1 MQTNG
6 VHDHSVYLSNDVI
19 HAGELS
25 VGVQTNGEFPF
36 PDYTN
41 PIAAEAVVPLLTER
55 PHYKAYQRHNFR
67 HLPQVAGLSETQK
80 QAIDVVSLV
89 LPFRTNSYVVEHLI
103 DWQNIPDD
111 PIFQLTFPQE
121 GMLQP
126 HHFARMADLLRR
138 EASGPELHAAADEI
152 RAELNPHPAGQL
164 EHNRPYW
171 RGRQLTGL
179 QHKYKETVLFFPSQ
193 GQTCHAYCTFCFR
206 WPQFVG
212 NHSLKLAMQEGESLA
227 GYIREHQEITDILIT
242 GGDPLI
248 MKSSTLRRYI
258 AYLLD
263 PALSHLQ
270 TIRFGSKALSFWPYR
285 FLTDPDADE
294 LLRLFEMLT
303 NAGKHVTLMAH
314 FNHPRELDNEIV
326 AAAIKRI
333 LSTGAQI
340 RTQSPI
346 MAHINDQPHLWVE
359 MWQKQVALGCIPYYM
374 FVARDTGAQHY
385 FAVPLIRA
393 WEIFQ
398 QAYQRVSGIG
408 RTVRGPSMSA
418 YPGKIQVL
426 GTSVIHGEKV
436 FVLQFLQ
443 GREADWVLRPF
454 FARYDPTAIW
464 LDDLQPAF
472 GEEQFFFER
481 GRESY

>member
-6 VHDHSVYLSNDVI
+6 IHNHTTYPMGEVVRVGEISVEDQMTDVPFSDLVTPRVVESNFMPAA
-19 HAGELS
+19 AG
-25 VGVQTNGEFPF
+25 P
-36 PDYTN
+36 Y
-41 PIAAEAVVPLLTER
+41 
-55 PHYKAYQRHNFR
+55 YKAYHRHNFR
-67 HLPQVAGLSETQK
+67 QLPQVAGLSEAQK
-80 QAIDVVSLV
+80 QAIDVVAQV
-89 LPFRTNSYVVEHLI
+89 LPFRTNSYVVDHLI

-111 PIFQLTFPQE
+111 PIFQLTFPQQ
-121 GMLQP
+121 GMLRSE
-126 HHFARMADLLRR
+126 HFGRMADLLRR
-138 EASGPELHAAADEI
+138 KVGSQEIVAAANEI

-171 RGRQLTGL
+171 QGRQLTGL

-212 NHSLKLAMQEGESLA
+212 NNSLKLAMQEGESLA
-227 GYIREHQEITDILIT
+227 GYIRDHREITDVLIT

-248 MKSSTLRRYI
+248 MKTATLQRYI
-258 AYLLD
+258 NYLLS
-263 PALSHLQ
+263 PGLEHLQ
-270 TIRFGSKALSFWPYR
+270 TIRLGSKALGFWPYR

-294 LLRLFEMLT
+294 LLRLFQT
-303 NAGKHVTLMAH
+303 ITDAGKHVTLMAH
-314 FNHPRELDNEIV
+314 FNHPRELDNVVV

-340 RTQSPI
+340 RTQSPV

-385 FAVPLIRA
+385 FALPLIRA

-398 QAYQRVSGIG
+398 QAYQRISGIG

-418 YPGKIQVL
+418 HPGKVQIL
-426 GTSVIHGEKV
+426 GTSVINGEEV

-464 LDDLQPAF
+464 LDDLKPAF
-472 GEEQFFFER
+472 GQERFFFER
-481 GRESY
+481 S